1 MRTARFLFPMLL
13 LVPLIAGCKQSATDQ
28 EGGKEYDIRGK
39 VVAVE
44 GAKPTVTLDHES
56 IPGLMEGMTME
67 FKVEKPEVV
76 AGLQA
81 GDKVEGRIKKA
92 DSGLVI
98 TKLEKRSG
106 P

>member
-1 MRTARFLFPMLL
+1 MRTARSLLFL
-13 LVPLIAGCKQSATDQ
+13 LVLGLLIAGCKPNATDQ
-28 EGGKEYDIRGK
+28 GSGKDYDIRGK
-39 VVAVE
+39 VVAVDA
-44 GAKPTVTLDHES
+44 AKPTVTLDHES

-76 AGLQA
+76 AGLQV

-98 TKLEKRSG
+98 TKLEKR
-106 P
+106 